1 MRGENSVALY
11 IYIYIYITYILLY
24 FLYFMDILCFSCFSW
39 KIIDYDFAVQVL
51 HAFATEGAHCNK
63 VREILNASEVSISEF
78 TFSTIIFPLLLMA
91 VEVLLIM
98 PAVAVFYYYLQ
109 VHGMD
114 GQMLISHWIMRV

>member
-1 MRGENSVALY
+1 M
-11 IYIYIYITYILLY
+11 
-24 FLYFMDILCFSCFSW
+24 
-39 KIIDYDFAVQVL
+39 

-98 PAVAVFYYYLQ
+98 PAVAVVYYYLQ

-114 GQMLISHWIMRV
+114 GQMLVSHWIMRV